1 MAEARIIAQGSM
13 GLIQQLIHYLYLLR
27 ARIETA
33 GKAAANKVQTPVS
46 QDQFVQIKAYC
57 HHGKVAKHL
66 DKHFSGGGGRG
77 IRRGSC
83 FTTVLLFL

>member
-1 MAEARIIAQGSM
+1 MAEARIIAQGST
-13 GLIQQLIHYLYLLR
+13 GLIQQLIHYSYLLR

-33 GKAAANKVQTPVS
+33 GKAAANKVQTPVA

-66 DKHFSGGGGRG
+66 YKRLWVGK
-77 IRRGSC
+77 
-83 FTTVLLFL
+83 